1 MQTSKPRDDIV
12 PMSILNSPKVSTSV
26 AGACQSPETFDRSKC
41 LIFARQ
47 GHAVREVI
55 SETEPPEACRLDTN
69 RHLIPQEI
77 GVDVGVRPVSAAI
90 ILGLLG
96 VADGFAIFVS
106 GVAPTLLPF
115 LCDAVDWQVAGVTVV
130 LGTILGINF
139 LHLCGCYRLDAWH
152 DFGGGLCQPVAG
164 WLLTVIAAV
173 AAIFAASEPTVGTS
187 AWLMLWM
194 VSGTL
199 ALLAIRW
206 VLRSQISSWKTTGRL
221 CKNVAVV
228 GAGPI
233 GKGLLRHFD
242 AARDPL
248 IRIVGVYDDRL
259 SKLAPRIMG
268 HTLQGTVD
276 DLVND
281 VRRRRIDIVIVALP
295 LAAAWRLSEVMKKLR
310 LVPVDVRLAVDKFGF
325 QLKDRSVSH
334 LGGLTFLDAIDK
346 PLRDWRWIAK
356 DIEDW
361 ILSALILILAAPVM
375 MIIALL
381 IKLDSRGSVLFRQ
394 KRYGFNN
401 QLIEVFKFRTMYRY
415 ASDPNGEQLTRR
427 EDPRITRI
435 GAFLRRTSIDELPQF
450 INVLRGEMSIVGPRP
465 HATAA
470 KADGLLY
477 RDAVKAYDARHRVKP
492 GITGWA
498 QVNGW
503 RGETETVEQ
512 ITKRVEH
519 DLYYIEHWSLLLD
532 LRIIART
539 IPMALASRDAF

>member
-1 MQTSKPRDDIV
+1 V
-12 PMSILNSPKVSTSV
+12 
-26 AGACQSPETFDRSKC
+26 
-41 LIFARQ
+41 RQ
-47 GHAVREVI
+47 VI
-55 SETEPPEACRLDTN
+55 SETELREDCPLDTD
-69 RHLIPQEI
+69 RRLIPAKTR
-77 GVDVGVRPVSAAI
+77 GDAGVRPVSAAI
-90 ILGLLG
+90 ILTLLG

-106 GVAPTLLPF
+106 GVAPTLLPS
-115 LCDAVDWQVAGVTVV
+115 LRDAVDWQLAQVTVV
-130 LGTILGINF
+130 LGTILGVNF
-139 LHLCGCYRLDAWH
+139 LHLCGCYSLDARH
-152 DFGGGLCQPVAG
+152 DLGGGIYKPIAG
-164 WLLTVIAAV
+164 WLLTLITAV
-173 AAIFAASEPTVGTS
+173 GAIFAASKPTVGMS

-194 VSGTL
+194 VSGIL
-199 ALLAIRW
+199 ALSAIRW
-206 VLRSQISSWKTTGRL
+206 ILRFQVLSWKTAGRL
-221 CKNVAVV
+221 GRNVAVV
-228 GAGPI
+228 GAGPL
-233 GKGLLRHFD
+233 GQQLLRHFN
-242 AARDPL
+242 ASRDPL
-248 IRIVGVYDDRL
+248 IRIVGVYDDRV
-259 SKLAPRIMG
+259 SKAAPRLLG

-295 LAAAWRLSEVMKKLR
+295 LAAAWRLSEVMNKLR

-361 ILSALILILAAPVM
+361 VLAALILLLAAPVM
-375 MIIALL
+375 LIIALL
-381 IKLDSRGSVLFRQ
+381 IKLDSPGSVLFRQ

-401 QLIEVFKFRTMYRY
+401 QLIEVFKFRTMYHH

-427 EDPRITRI
+427 GDPRITRI

-465 HATAA
+465 HAMAA
-470 KADGLLY
+470 KAAGLLY
-477 RDAVKAYDARHRVKP
+477 QEAVKAYDARHRVKP

-532 LRIIART
+532 LRIIVRT
-539 IPMALASRDAF
+539 IPVALASRHAF

>member
-1 MQTSKPRDDIV
+1 M
-12 PMSILNSPKVSTSV
+12 SV
-26 AGACQSPETFDRSKC
+26 AGPCGSPAAFDRAESSI
-41 LIFARQ
+41 LARQ
-47 GHAVREVI
+47 GDAVSRVI
-55 SETEPPEACRLDTN
+55 SEPESREDCPLEIDR
-69 RHLIPQEI
+69 RLIPAKTRGEAS
-77 GVDVGVRPVSAAI
+77 VRPVSEALL
-90 ILGLLG
+90 LGLVV
-96 VADGFAIFVS
+96 VADGIAIFVS
-106 GVAPTLLPF
+106 GVAPNLLPF
-115 LCDAVDWQVAGVTVV
+115 LRDAVDWQVADVTVV
-130 LGTILGINF
+130 LGTILGVNF
-139 LHLCGCYRLDAWH
+139 LHLCGCYRLDALH
-152 DFGGGLCQPVAG
+152 DLGGGVYQLIAG
-164 WLLTVIAAV
+164 WLLTVLTAV
-173 AAIFAASEPTVGTS
+173 GAVFAASEPTVGMS

-194 VSGTL
+194 VSGIL
-199 ALLAIRW
+199 ALSTIRW
-206 VLRSQISSWKTTGRL
+206 ILRFQILSWKTVGRL
-221 CKNVAVV
+221 GSNVAVV

-233 GKGLLRHFD
+233 GQQLLRHFN

-259 SKLAPRIMG
+259 SKFAPRIMG

-295 LAAAWRLSEVMKKLR
+295 LAAARRLSEVMNKLR

-361 ILSALILILAAPVM
+361 MLSALILILAAPIM
-375 MIIALL
+375 IIIALL
-381 IKLDSRGSVLFRQ
+381 IKLDSPGSVLFRQ

-401 QLIEVFKFRTMYRY
+401 QLIEVFKFRTMYQH
-415 ASDPNGEQLTRR
+415 ASDPNGVQLTRR
-427 EDPRITRI
+427 DDPRITRI
-435 GAFLRRTSIDELPQF
+435 GAFLRRTSFDELPQF

-470 KADGLLY
+470 KAGGLLY
-477 RDAVKAYDARHRVKP
+477 REAVKAYDARHRVKP

-503 RGETETVEQ
+503 RGETEIVEQ
-512 ITKRVEH
+512 IIKRVEH

-539 IPMALASRDAF
+539 IPVALASRHAF